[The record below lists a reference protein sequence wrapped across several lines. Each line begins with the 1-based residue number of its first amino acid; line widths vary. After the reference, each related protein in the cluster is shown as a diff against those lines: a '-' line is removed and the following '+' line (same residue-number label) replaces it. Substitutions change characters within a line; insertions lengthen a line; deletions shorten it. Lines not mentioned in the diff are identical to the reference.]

1 LANADA
7 KQKRKQA
14 KPLQGTAINTSKF
27 PHPINISRASIT
39 EWTNQ
44 PNKYQQE
51 MNKMLLRIKEVF
63 EDEECKYLGPAD
75 PPPGKEKERVLQHHI
90 FSTKAKGEDQEEYVS
105 TVFDAVSQLYAE
117 VQAGGELVYKRDVYK
132 ESVVSC
138 YRQLQ
143 VKCTYIWTRPLK
155 QLEHLMTFFKRT

>member
-1 LANADA
+1 
-7 KQKRKQA
+7 
-14 KPLQGTAINTSKF
+14 
-27 PHPINISRASIT
+27 
-39 EWTNQ
+39 
-44 PNKYQQE
+44 
-51 MNKMLLRIKEVF
+51 MLLRIKEVF

-155 QLEHLMTFFKRT
+155 QLEHLMTFFKWT